1 VSQTISAVIPRRR
14 TTLRGEVV
22 SVKTVER
29 SAPRTDV
36 TMSDGTGSLVLRF
49 VGRSTVPG
57 VEDGRSLSVDG
68 TPGWVQG
75 ELVMLNPLYSFVDAG

>member
-1 VSQTISAVIPRRR
+1 VIPRRS

-22 SVKTVER
+22 SVKTVAR
-29 SAPRTDV
+29 PALRTDV
-36 TMSDGTGSLVLRF
+36 TMSDGTGNLVLRF

-57 VEDGRSLSVDG
+57 VEAGRCLLVDG

-75 ELVMLNPLYSFVDAG
+75 ELVMLNPLYSFVDAR